1 MKSIGDTIKEI
12 RLNKKIKQKNMK
24 SVSQSSLSTIEKGR
38 VPSIQLFLDILKELD
53 IDMLEFFYIQN
64 NFRLPER
71 DHLFKLFREQKQ
83 SLDEK
88 YIHELQEKYD
98 KYLEKT
104 DDPFISSLNDILD
117 IYLQINKTQSF
128 NVKHDHAFE
137 MWEEIANRK
146 VWYHNDIYVLT
157 KIFYIFP
164 IEQVDNVINSAVD
177 QLKKYDNFP
186 HIHFFKIAFFVNC
199 SRHYILAGEPLKSK
213 PHLIAAEKLAKQHQ
227 VVILRLTA
235 HYLLAYS
242 DFIEGNIKKAYDRVN
257 RTTQIL
263 FDLEKLNDDSKNDGS
278 LNYDV
283 IANDFLK
290 DWTKFLNENKS
301 NDK

>member
-38 VPSIQLFLDILKELD
+38 VPSIELFLDILKELD

-64 NFRLPER
+64 DFQLPER

-98 KYLEKT
+98 KYLAKT

-128 NVKHDHAFE
+128 NVKHDDAFE
-137 MWEEIANRK
+137 MWEEIATRK

-177 QLKKYDNFP
+177 QLRKYDNFP

-213 PHLIAAEKLAKQHQ
+213 SHLIAAEKLAKQHQ

-242 DFIEGNIKKAYDRVN
+242 DFIEGNTKKAHERVN

-278 LNYDV
+278 LNYDI

-290 DWTKFLNENKS
+290 DWAKFLNENKS

>member
-1 MKSIGDTIKEI
+1 MMKTIGETIKEI
-12 RLNKKIKQKNMK
+12 RLNKKIKQTEMK
-24 SVSQSSLSTIEKGR
+24 SISQSSLSTIEKGR
-38 VPSIQLFLDILKELD
+38 LPSIELFLDVLKELD
-53 IDMLEFFYIQN
+53 IDMMEFFYIQN
-64 NFRLPER
+64 DFQLPER

-88 YIHELQEKYD
+88 YILEIQEKYD
-98 KYLEKT
+98 EYLTRTE
-104 DDPFISSLNDILD
+104 DPFISSLRDILD

-128 NVKHDHAFE
+128 NVTHDDAFE
-137 MWEEIANRK
+137 MWADIANRK

-164 IEQVDNVINSAVD
+164 IEQIDNVINSAVE

-186 HIHFFKIAFFVNC
+186 HIYFFKIAFFVNC

-213 PHLIAAEKLAKQHQ
+213 QHLIAAESLAKRHQ
-227 VVILRLTA
+227 IVILRLTA

-242 DFIEGNIKKAYDRVN
+242 DFVEGNIAQAQKRVN
-257 RTTQIL
+257 STTQIL
-263 FDLEKLNDDSKNDGS
+263 FDLEKLNENLENDGS
-278 LNYDV
+278 LNYAD

-290 DWTKFLNENKS
+290 DWNKFLDNNK
-301 NDK
+301 NK

>member
-1 MKSIGDTIKEI
+1 
-12 RLNKKIKQKNMK
+12 
-24 SVSQSSLSTIEKGR
+24 
-38 VPSIQLFLDILKELD
+38 
-53 IDMLEFFYIQN
+53 
-64 NFRLPER
+64 
-71 DHLFKLFREQKQ
+71 
-83 SLDEK
+83 
-88 YIHELQEKYD
+88 
-98 KYLEKT
+98 
-104 DDPFISSLNDILD
+104 
-117 IYLQINKTQSF
+117 
-128 NVKHDHAFE
+128 
-137 MWEEIANRK
+137 MWEEIATRK

-177 QLKKYDNFP
+177 QLRKYDNFP

-213 PHLIAAEKLAKQHQ
+213 SHLIAAEKLAKQHQ

-242 DFIEGNIKKAYDRVN
+242 DFIEGNTKKAHERVD

-278 LNYDV
+278 LNYDI

-290 DWTKFLNENKS
+290 DWAKFLNENKS